1 MSKCNKCWD
10 ESSSDESCSSNQC
23 KCRDCTNSSGH
34 RRSPSEFVEQRL
46 SAPLPKYQSRC
57 KKISRC
63 REVNENKQNCKYCKQ
78 SCDTVDTF
86 CSRERSCTER
96 PNSSG
101 CKAPFRVSSEE
112 AGSPLPHS
120 NCKSKSTKKCQVPD
134 YESALSVFN
143 LYSGLGCPGHP
154 TKREIYI
161 FLG

>member
-1 MSKCNKCWD
+1 MSKCNKCCD

-46 SAPLPKYQSRC
+46 SAPWPKYQSRC

-78 SCDTVDTF
+78 SCDTVDTL
-86 CSRERSCTER
+86 CSRERYCTER
-96 PNSSG
+96 P
-101 CKAPFRVSSEE
+101 
-112 AGSPLPHS
+112 HS
-120 NCKSKSTKKCQVPD
+120 NYKSKSIKKCQVHD

-143 LYSGLGCPGHP
+143 LNSGLMP
-154 TKREIYI
+154 RIEINRNINDCKSSDNGNII
-161 FLG
+161 FITINP